1 MTTPGPREH
10 LGDDSPTSPVD
21 LPPLPPAQPPPDAAP
36 PAGPAPWDTPGS
48 GPGYTA
54 APSWTVN
61 ARPAA
66 QAQTPSGLV
75 AGIVLVVIGVVFLLV
90 RIVDVTIGSGSWP
103 LWIIV
108 PGLAMVAGSLAIPPR
123 GGLGLAVPGTIIAI
137 VGGILW
143 VQDAYGLYA
152 TWAYAWALVAP
163 TGPGLAMLVYGLV
176 RGDRELAGDGFRT
189 LLVGIGLFLG
199 FGFFF
204 EGVIG
209 LSGHRIA
216 NLDEVLPYVV
226 IGFGVLLVVSSL
238 FGGGNRDRRD
248 QGA

>member
-1 MTTPGPREH
+1 MNIRMI
-10 LGDDSPTSPVD
+10 
-21 LPPLPPAQPPPDAAP
+21 PALAKMIA
-36 PAGPAPWDTPGS
+36 
-48 GPGYTA
+48 
-54 APSWTVN
+54 
-61 ARPAA
+61 
-66 QAQTPSGLV
+66 
-75 AGIVLVVIGVVFLLV
+75 
-90 RIVDVTIGSGSWP
+90 VTIGSGSWP

-163 TGPGLAMLVYGLV
+163 TGPAVTMLVYGLV
-176 RGDRELAGDGFRT
+176 RGDRELADDGFRT
-189 LLVGIGLFLG
+189 LLVGVGLFLG
-199 FGFFF
+199 FAFFF

-216 NLDEVLPYVV
+216 NLDAVLPYVV

-238 FGGGNRDRRD
+238 FGGGNRDRRHRRD
-248 QGA
+248 QQA

>member
-1 MTTPGPREH
+1 MTTPDPREQ

-21 LPPLPPAQPPPDAAP
+21 LPPLPPAQPQPDAAP
-36 PAGPAPWDTPGS
+36 PAGPAPWDAPG
-48 GPGYTA
+48 PV
-54 APSWTVN
+54 PSWAVN

-90 RIVDVTIGSGSWP
+90 RVVDVTIGSGSWP

-108 PGLAMVAGSLAIPPR
+108 PGLAMVAGSMAIPPR

-189 LLVGIGLFLG
+189 LLVGVGLFLG

-226 IGFGVLLVVSSL
+226 IGFGVLLVVASL
-238 FGGGNRDRRD
+238 FGGAKRDRRD
-248 QGA
+248 QRDQQA